1 MKLRIYK
8 FCVHPPKYEF
18 SIAYKPNLKYL
29 LQFIVR
35 VICSVII
42 ICSVSCS
49 SNIHGIHLTRIY
61 FQIIWKQEL
70 RSAAINLLL
79 H

>member
-35 VICSVII
+35 VHHNMFGILFLEHSWHPFDK
-42 ICSVSCS
+42 
-49 SNIHGIHLTRIY
+49 NIFSDYLKTR
-61 FQIIWKQEL
+61 
-70 RSAAINLLL
+70 AP
-79 H
+79 

>member
-1 MKLRIYK
+1 MKLRIDK

-18 SIAYKPNLKYL
+18 SNAYKPNLKYL

-35 VICSVII
+35 VSVII